1 MAALQSEVSDKVQ
14 GQASYIDDFEAAE
27 SGISVSQPSAWS
39 LSAVPKGMKGF
50 GKTGQIESGYNR
62 ALLNWFY
69 IDPLFTRRN
78 SPLTPAHIKT
88 DLDQLSNHYVRE
100 IYERELYP
108 NKESTS
114 SESTT
119 LPILNLAYYPNER
132 GPYNLNPDLD
142 SEGRLSNPQDNWAGI
157 MRRLTT
163 TDFEAANIE
172 YIEFWMLDPFIY
184 NPGSAGGDMYLNL
197 GEVSEDVLLDG
208 KKFYENGMPVDGDT
222 AKWTRTVWGKVPTG
236 KSLVYAFDN
245 TNADARALQDVGL
258 NGLTS
263 EEERSWPA
271 YASYLNQ
278 IKSKVR
284 PEVFQSFYDDPAA
297 DTYHYYRGSDYDD
310 LRLSVLD
317 RYRKYNGTEGNSPN
331 SAESGS
337 RYDQSARTT
346 PDVEDA
352 NSDYTMDEYEKFFQY
367 RISLRPSDL
376 EIGKNYISDRR
387 EVKVKLRNGNTETVN
402 WYCFRIPLTDY
413 EKTEGGIR
421 DFSSIRF
428 MRIYLTGF
436 SEEVHVRFG
445 SLELMTSQWR
455 NYEQPIY
462 STTNRTPT
470 ISGKFSATSV
480 NIEENGDRAPVN
492 YVVPP
497 GVTRIIDPNQVQ
509 LIQDNEQAMS
519 LKVMGLGAGEARGIY
534 KKSSLD
540 LRKYKRIQMFSH
552 AEAVIP
558 DDGTLQDG
566 DISVFI
572 RLGSDYSG
580 NYYEY
585 EIPLD
590 LTPAG
595 HYSGTNETDRRAVW
609 PEKNMLDIDF
619 DILTQ
624 VKNNR
629 NIQKNLGALSSS
641 STYSE
646 YDPNNPENRISVVG
660 NPSIGNVRAI
670 MIGVRNNS
678 MSAKNAEVWVN
689 ELRLVGYE
697 SKGGVAAH
705 STLGIRLSDLASID
719 LSGQMSTAGYGGL
732 EQGIK
737 DRKTDDYYKYAITT
751 STNVGRFLPE
761 MSKISIPV
769 YYSYTKEKTSPK
781 YSPYDTDLLLDD
793 VIESYPEGRLRD
805 SIQSITQDVRETH
818 NFSIS
823 NAKLNI
829 RSQNPMPYDPAN
841 FSFSYSENVS
851 DRSNSTIDY
860 EHDENWRAAIDY
872 SYSTGIK
879 GWAPFELIGFDSK
892 WFNIIKD
899 TRISFLPSSFS
910 FNTGLQRSYHELQ
923 ERDLEGSDQI
933 PVTFSQQF
941 YWNRDLTV
949 RWDPLQLLK
958 LSFNAKTR
966 AEIEEPYTV
975 VNKDLYPD
983 QYQLWKDSVKMSIRN
998 MGRPLDYTQSFSA
1011 SYSIPFN
1018 KIPITDWISAD
1029 AGFNS
1034 GYSWNRG
1041 TTYPDGMSYGNII
1054 TNRRSVSLN
1063 GKFNLLRLYN
1073 NVPYLKKIN
1082 ANNNVQRINSSSRKG
1097 KDFQQE
1103 MTLFPDSVNIIPHN
1117 LGTLTP
1123 KLTAMLRDGTNV
1135 KLKFRK
1141 KGPDS
1146 ISVKVKDTLTVM
1158 VKVVQDPDKPERS
1171 EKFAFEDGLKMALRT
1186 MMMVRN
1192 VSVSYRNDY
1201 TMSLPGF
1208 MPDSH
1213 IFGQHKSDGLLAP
1226 GLDFAFGL
1234 TGDDYLYKARNNGW
1248 LLSGDSIAHT
1258 ASSTSIED
1266 LQVKISVEPLRDIRI
1281 DASGSWNKTGS
1292 NRVQY
1297 MYRGMPSS
1305 RGGSFS
1311 MTTISIGSAFEK
1323 HSSANGYRSRSFDRF
1338 ISSLPTIQDR
1348 IEAEYEG
1355 ARYPAGSSR
1364 AGQVYDKSAGG
1375 VDMYS
1380 SDVLIPAFLAAYTGR
1395 NAKRA
1400 SLDLIPG
1407 MLSMLPN
1414 WSLTY
1419 SGLSKLPFLSKYFKS
1434 FNLTHAY
1441 KSVYAIGSFNTYNS
1455 YMEFM
1460 NGRGFI
1466 EDVTNGNPVPS
1477 TMFNISS
1484 VSINESFAPLAGVN
1498 MTFKNDIS
1506 ARLEYRKTR
1515 VITLSTTAVQVVET
1529 TSDDITAGAG
1539 YKINGLK
1546 LFGAQPGSGRNRVSN
1561 DLNMSLD
1568 FSLRNQNA
1576 LCRNIRETTTQAT
1589 SGNRAIKFSFSADY
1603 TYSRM
1608 LTLNFYYDFQSNF
1621 PLVSTSAYP
1630 TSTHDAGMTLKFTLT
1645 R

>member
-1 MAALQSEVSDKVQ
+1 
-14 GQASYIDDFEAAE
+14 
-27 SGISVSQPSAWS
+27 
-39 LSAVPKGMKGF
+39 
-50 GKTGQIESGYNR
+50 
-62 ALLNWFY
+62 
-69 IDPLFTRRN
+69 
-78 SPLTPAHIKT
+78 
-88 DLDQLSNHYVRE
+88 
-100 IYERELYP
+100 
-108 NKESTS
+108 
-114 SESTT
+114 
-119 LPILNLAYYPNER
+119 
-132 GPYNLNPDLD
+132 
-142 SEGRLSNPQDNWAGI
+142 
-157 MRRLTT
+157 
-163 TDFEAANIE
+163 
-172 YIEFWMLDPFIY
+172 
-184 NPGSAGGDMYLNL
+184 
-197 GEVSEDVLLDG
+197 
-208 KKFYENGMPVDGDT
+208 
-222 AKWTRTVWGKVPTG
+222 
-236 KSLVYAFDN
+236 
-245 TNADARALQDVGL
+245 
-258 NGLTS
+258 
-263 EEERSWPA
+263 
-271 YASYLNQ
+271 
-278 IKSKVR
+278 
-284 PEVFQSFYDDPAA
+284 
-297 DTYHYYRGSDYDD
+297 
-310 LRLSVLD
+310 
-317 RYRKYNGTEGNSPN
+317 
-331 SAESGS
+331 
-337 RYDQSARTT
+337 
-346 PDVEDA
+346 
-352 NSDYTMDEYEKFFQY
+352 
-367 RISLRPSDL
+367 
-376 EIGKNYISDRR
+376 
-387 EVKVKLRNGNTETVN
+387 
-402 WYCFRIPLTDY
+402 
-413 EKTEGGIR
+413 
-421 DFSSIRF
+421 
-428 MRIYLTGF
+428 
-436 SEEVHVRFG
+436 
-445 SLELMTSQWR
+445 
-455 NYEQPIY
+455 
-462 STTNRTPT
+462 
-470 ISGKFSATSV
+470 
-480 NIEENGDRAPVN
+480 
-492 YVVPP
+492 
-497 GVTRIIDPNQVQ
+497 
-509 LIQDNEQAMS
+509 
-519 LKVMGLGAGEARGIY
+519 
-534 KKSSLD
+534 
-540 LRKYKRIQMFSH
+540 
-552 AEAVIP
+552 
-558 DDGTLQDG
+558 
-566 DISVFI
+566 
-572 RLGSDYSG
+572 
-580 NYYEY
+580 
-585 EIPLD
+585 
-590 LTPAG
+590 
-595 HYSGTNETDRRAVW
+595 
-609 PEKNMLDIDF
+609 
-619 DILTQ
+619 
-624 VKNNR
+624 
-629 NIQKNLGALSSS
+629 
-641 STYSE
+641 
-646 YDPNNPENRISVVG
+646 
-660 NPSIGNVRAI
+660 
-670 MIGVRNNS
+670 
-678 MSAKNAEVWVN
+678 
-689 ELRLVGYE
+689 
-697 SKGGVAAH
+697 
-705 STLGIRLSDLASID
+705 
-719 LSGQMSTAGYGGL
+719 
-732 EQGIK
+732 
-737 DRKTDDYYKYAITT
+737 
-751 STNVGRFLPE
+751 
-761 MSKISIPV
+761 
-769 YYSYTKEKTSPK
+769 
-781 YSPYDTDLLLDD
+781 
-793 VIESYPEGRLRD
+793 
-805 SIQSITQDVRETH
+805 
-818 NFSIS
+818 
-823 NAKLNI
+823 
-829 RSQNPMPYDPAN
+829 
-841 FSFSYSENVS
+841 
-851 DRSNSTIDY
+851 
-860 EHDENWRAAIDY
+860 
-872 SYSTGIK
+872 
-879 GWAPFELIGFDSK
+879 
-892 WFNIIKD
+892 
-899 TRISFLPSSFS
+899 
-910 FNTGLQRSYHELQ
+910 
-923 ERDLEGSDQI
+923 
-933 PVTFSQQF
+933 
-941 YWNRDLTV
+941 
-949 RWDPLQLLK
+949 
-958 LSFNAKTR
+958 
-966 AEIEEPYTV
+966 
-975 VNKDLYPD
+975 
-983 QYQLWKDSVKMSIRN
+983 
-998 MGRPLDYTQSFSA
+998 
-1011 SYSIPFN
+1011 
-1018 KIPITDWISAD
+1018 
-1029 AGFNS
+1029 
-1034 GYSWNRG
+1034 
-1041 TTYPDGMSYGNII
+1041 MSYGNII

-1082 ANNNVQRINSSSRKG
+1082 ANNNAQRINSSSRKG

-1338 ISSLPTIQDR
+1338 ISSLPTIKDR
-1348 IEAEYEG
+1348 IETEYEG

-1364 AGQVYDKSAGG
+1364 AGQVYDKSEGG

-1506 ARLEYRKTR
+1506 ARLEFRKTR

-1576 LCRNIRETTTQAT
+1576 LCRNLRETTTQAT
-1589 SGNRAIKFSFSADY
+1589 SGNRAIKLSFSADY